1 MDRADKRFAEFIG
14 AHSLE
19 DDNGWSHEVFRAG
32 YIVGEEDICEWMERH
47 APMTYQAYL
56 NKENL

>member
-1 MDRADKRFAEFIG
+1 MSRMKNHFAEFIG
-14 AHSLE
+14 NHSIE
-19 DDNGWSHEVFRAG
+19 QDGGWSFEVFQAG
-32 YIVGEEDICEWMERH
+32 YESGQDEAREWMKLH